1 MQIKKTCCFLIT
13 LLLFSGLV
21 YSVDASTTTASFRG
35 GGVTI
40 DLTFPE
46 EAHSNIAIT
55 HNATITANTD
65 LSSINIGV
73 LVYAPVNSNLQLI
86 KNQPLSWGT
95 LYENQSLPTT
105 QIPILLPK
113 QAKGTLYCIIT
124 VQTDQTTD
132 TLSYK
137 FYTTRVS
144 ELTFSEMQTL
154 YNEILANYN
163 SLHADYE
170 ALLGE
175 YDGLWA
181 NYTSLLANY
190 TALLS
195 AHDSLINEYNEILAN
210 YNSLQGDYEALLG
223 EYDGL
228 WANYTSLLANYT
240 ALLSA
245 HDSLINEYNSQVS
258 TYEALL
264 ANYNELSND
273 YDTLNANYNART
285 SDLGDLQTNY
295 NELNTTRYDLQASY
309 NTLQTVYTALNQ
321 TYTELKNNLE
331 SLQRDFNTSEGIVG
345 ADRVVMFIFI
355 VTLAALIVFIVYIKR
370 NKQEP
375 YLVIRKETVN
385 VNDEGS

>member
-21 YSVDASTTTASFRG
+21 YSVAASTTTASFRG

-40 DLTFPE
+40 DLTFLE

-55 HNATITANTD
+55 HNVTITANTD

>member
-1 MQIKKTCCFLIT
+1 MQIKKTCYFLIS
-13 LLLFSGLV
+13 LLLFSGLL
-21 YSVDASTTTASFRG
+21 YSVDASTTTASFCG

-46 EAHSNIAIT
+46 EAHSNIVIT

-144 ELTFSEMQTL
+144 ELTFSEIQTL

-190 TALLS
+190 TVLLS
-195 AHDSLINEYNEILAN
+195 AHD
-210 YNSLQGDYEALLG
+210 
-223 EYDGL
+223 
-228 WANYTSLLANYT
+228 
-240 ALLSA
+240 
-245 HDSLINEYNSQVS
+245 HLINEYNSQVS

-285 SDLGDLQTNY
+285 SDLGDLQRNY
-295 NELNTTRYDLQASY
+295 NDLNTTRYDLLANY
-309 NTLQTVYTALNQ
+309 NTLWTVYTALND
-321 TYTELKNNLE
+321 TYTELKNDLK
-331 SLQRDFNTSEGIVG
+331 SLQKDFNTSEGTVG

-370 NKQEP
+370 KKQEP

-385 VNDEGS
+385 VNDENS

>member
-1 MQIKKTCCFLIT
+1 MQIKKTCCFLIA

-46 EAHSNIAIT
+46 EAHSNIVIT
-55 HNATITANTD
+55 HNATITANAD

-105 QIPILLPK
+105 PIQILLPK

-132 TLSYK
+132 TLSCK

-195 AHDSLINEYNEILAN
+195 AHDSLINEYN
-210 YNSLQGDYEALLG
+210 
-223 EYDGL
+223 
-228 WANYTSLLANYT
+228 
-240 ALLSA
+240 
-245 HDSLINEYNSQVS
+245 SQVS

-273 YDTLNANYNART
+273 YDTLNANYNARI

-295 NELNTTRYDLQASY
+295 NELNITRYDLQASY
-309 NTLQTVYTALNQ
+309 NTLRTVYTALND
-321 TYTELKNNLE
+321 TYTELKNDLK
-331 SLQRDFNTSEGIVG
+331 SLQKDFNTSEGIVG

-355 VTLAALIVFIVYIKR
+355 VTLAALIVFIVYIKMK
-370 NKQEP
+370 KQEP

-385 VNDEGS
+385 VNDENS

>member
-13 LLLFSGLV
+13 LLLFSGLL
-21 YSVDASTTTASFRG
+21 YSVDASSTTASFCG

-144 ELTFSEMQTL
+144 ELTFSEIQTL

-195 AHDSLINEYNEILAN
+195 AHDSLINEYN
-210 YNSLQGDYEALLG
+210 
-223 EYDGL
+223 
-228 WANYTSLLANYT
+228 
-240 ALLSA
+240 
-245 HDSLINEYNSQVS
+245 SQVS

-264 ANYNELSND
+264 ANYNKLSND
-273 YDTLNANYNART
+273 YDTLSASYNAKTREL
-285 SDLGDLQTNY
+285 DNLQTNY
-295 NELNTTRYDLQASY
+295 NELNTTRYDLKTSLD
-309 NTLQTVYTALNQ
+309 TLQDVYDALDQ
-321 TYTELKNNLE
+321 TYTNLQHDFNDLQKNLDDMQKN
-331 SLQRDFNTSEGIVG
+331 FNTSEGIVG
-345 ADRVVMFIFI
+345 ADRVVMSIFI
-355 VTLAALIVFIVYIKR
+355 VTLAALIVFILYIKR
-370 NKQEP
+370 KKQEP

-385 VNDEGS
+385 VNDESS

>member
-1 MQIKKTCCFLIT
+1 MQIKKTCYFLIS
-13 LLLFSGLV
+13 LLLFSGLL
-21 YSVDASTTTASFRG
+21 YSVDASSTTASFCG

-144 ELTFSEMQTL
+144 ELTFSEIQTL

-190 TALLS
+190 TVLLS
-195 AHDSLINEYNEILAN
+195 AHD
-210 YNSLQGDYEALLG
+210 
-223 EYDGL
+223 
-228 WANYTSLLANYT
+228 
-240 ALLSA
+240 
-245 HDSLINEYNSQVS
+245 HLINEYNSQVS

-285 SDLGDLQTNY
+285 SDLGDLQRNY
-295 NELNTTRYDLQASY
+295 NDLNTTRYDLLANY
-309 NTLQTVYTALNQ
+309 NTLWTVYTALND
-321 TYTELKNNLE
+321 TYTELKNDLK
-331 SLQRDFNTSEGIVG
+331 SLQKDFNTSEGTVG

-370 NKQEP
+370 KKQEP

-385 VNDEGS
+385 VNDENS